1 MRYERRMQT
10 DTGIAYAG
18 TDAGTDEG
26 MHTDASVNVD
36 HDSRSALVGRTGYVV
51 GSVDRPLGTTAE

>member
-1 MRYERRMQT
+1 MQT

>member
-1 MRYERRMQT
+1 MQT

-26 MHTDASVNVD
+26 MYTDASVNL
-36 HDSRSALVGRTGYVV
+36 DSRSALVGRTGYVV